1 MVENHWKTCSFLVKL
16 VLLLHLAY
24 SINNQKFEAE
34 ATQSELYHRMSNVEA
49 QNRHHEKEI
58 SLLKMGKVEDR
69 KEINH
74 LRERVARLEGESSL
88 TNLTSEQTGGRQ
100 KRPVRLLPPRL
111 F

>member
-1 MVENHWKTCSFLVKL
+1 VYFINHNQFGVE
-16 VLLLHLAY
+16 AG
-24 SINNQKFEAE
+24 
-34 ATQSELYHRMSNVEA
+34 QSELSDRMVKIETKNL
-49 QNRHHEKEI
+49 QQEKEI
-58 SLLKMGKVEDR
+58 ALLKINAVEDR